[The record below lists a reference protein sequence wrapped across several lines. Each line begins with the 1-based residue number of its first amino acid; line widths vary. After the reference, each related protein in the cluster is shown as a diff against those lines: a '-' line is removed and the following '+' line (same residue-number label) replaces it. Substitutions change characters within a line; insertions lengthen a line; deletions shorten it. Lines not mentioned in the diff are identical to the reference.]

1 MLAKKTTRIFGLFL
15 VLMLAC
21 FMLLP
26 VVSFAAPGDTLVN
39 VVITEGV
46 GGDNVKAAIK
56 KVNDKYSSAYKTD
69 DLKMWYK
76 SKGKEVQIG
85 EYKAE
90 TPPRFIILKDG
101 WNELKDSER
110 TKALKEF
117 VDALNETADKD
128 ALHTFM
134 NDVQQQDTAVGS
146 VMLPMIMEG
155 TTADL
160 WQAYQIVKPFLDVL
174 NVVLGVG
181 CVLLILLLFFSTVMD
196 LAYIGLPVWREAQ
209 ASKEGGSKHPF
220 GVSYEALTTVQEIE
234 KGIGGGDGGY
244 KNSYLLYFKRR
255 ALTYIILSICIM
267 YLICGGIS
275 GIIAFVLNLT
285 TGIV

>member
-21 FMLLP
+21 SMLLP